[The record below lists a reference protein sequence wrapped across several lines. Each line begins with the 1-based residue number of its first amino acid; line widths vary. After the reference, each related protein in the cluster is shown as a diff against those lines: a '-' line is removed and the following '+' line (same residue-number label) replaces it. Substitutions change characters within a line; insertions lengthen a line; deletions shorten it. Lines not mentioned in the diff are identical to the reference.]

1 MWPITR
7 CSGGGGLSCRPPPEC
22 GGRLTSAGWTG
33 YYRGPKVKTVGSET
47 AARNT
52 TKTIAEKEETP

>member
-1 MWPITR
+1 M
-7 CSGGGGLSCRPPPEC
+7 SCRPPPEC